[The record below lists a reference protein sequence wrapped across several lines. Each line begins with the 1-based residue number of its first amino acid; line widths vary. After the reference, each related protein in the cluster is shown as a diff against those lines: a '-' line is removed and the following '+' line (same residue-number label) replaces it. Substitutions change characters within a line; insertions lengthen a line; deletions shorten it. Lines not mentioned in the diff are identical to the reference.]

1 MIKYFIHQSL
11 SRRKKMIK
19 KSRLLIILLILL
31 IPLTLTAVPV
41 LAVENNDQNP
51 SNLFSEAVN
60 YYFEQDYSRAAEL
73 FAQLLEFDNLD
84 DQLRTDALYYS
95 ALTAVNNYDT
105 ATALS
110 NLRELEQMNYQSGRL
125 YWNIG
130 ELFLNKDG
138 QFDSADL
145 DRALEYFDKASELGF
160 NQTAFKRDYAYAY
173 RESGE
178 LDKAESI
185 YLEIINNNPNPS
197 AQDYINTARI
207 MEKQGKLV
215 KAVEYYET
223 ALRKDISGGAVYLN
237 LANLYYDLGQYNSA
251 IDIYKQG
258 IKMRPNFTPYHIG
271 LAESYIAL
279 ENYSQAED
287 SLLKAVEL
295 NPKGYYSYYLLG
307 LVNKERG
314 EYTQAFKYL
323 DESLKN
329 NPDYVKAYLA
339 EGQIHLA
346 NEDYYKAISSF
357 LMAVE
362 KNEEYAESRYYLG
375 LAYYRAEMYEAARAQ
390 LRKALHIADTY
401 SEARELLDIIEAR

>member
-1 MIKYFIHQSL
+1 
-11 SRRKKMIK
+11 MIK

-31 IPLTLTAVPV
+31 IPLTITADAV
-41 LAVENNDQNP
+41 LAVENNDLNP

-60 YYFEQDYSRAAEL
+60 YYFEQDYSSAAEL

-84 DQLRTDALYYS
+84 AQLRTDALYYS

-105 ATALS
+105 STALN
-110 NLRELEQMNYQSGRL
+110 NLRELEEMNYQSGRL

-145 DRALEYFDKASELGF
+145 NRALEYFDKASELGF
-160 NQTAFKRDYAYAY
+160 NQTAFKRDYAYVY
-173 RESGE
+173 RELGE
-178 LDKAESI
+178 LDKAEAI
-185 YLEIINNNPNPS
+185 YFEIIDSNPIP
-197 AQDYINTARI
+197 QDYINIAGI
-207 MEKQGKLV
+207 MQKKGDLN

-223 ALRKDISGGAVYLN
+223 ALNSDISSGSIYLN
-237 LANLYYDLGQYNSA
+237 LAELYHEMGQYNSA
-251 IDIYKQG
+251 VDIYKQG
-258 IKMRPNFTPYHIG
+258 IKMQPNFTPYHIG
-271 LAESYIAL
+271 LAESYLAL
-279 ENYSQAED
+279 ENYSQAEN

-314 EYTQAFKYL
+314 EYNRAFNYL
-323 DESLKN
+323 SESLKN

-339 EGQIHLA
+339 EGQIHLD
-346 NEDYYKAISSF
+346 NGDYYKAISSF